1 MRRLLGNWH
10 PGGAERNVAALR
22 RYVRVPIGGSRGA
35 IALLEI
41 AERPSVLPL
50 SASPSLAEQA
60 VSVSVIEA
68 LLSHMPAR
76 MAALHSLVSV
86 ARFA

>member
-10 PGGAERNVAALR
+10 PGGAERKLAALR
-22 RYVRVPIGGSRGA
+22 RYVRVPIGGNRGA

-41 AERPSVLPL
+41 AERRSVSPL

-60 VSVSVIEA
+60 VSVPVIETF
-68 LLSHMPAR
+68 LSHTPAR
-76 MAALHSLVSV
+76 MSALHSLVSV
-86 ARFA
+86 A